1 MNMMWGGIIFLIIIF
16 VWAYNSTNKEKE
28 LDKQIEEEVVEEH

>member
-16 VWAYNSTNKEKE
+16 AWAYNSTNKEKN
-28 LDKQIEEEVVEEH
+28 LTNK